1 MNPIQQFCEWLTT
14 TWLGMQISENYF
26 PLVESIHV
34 IGLAGVF
41 GSIAI
46 VDMRLLGL
54 GNKKLPI
61 TYLSNQV
68 LPWTWRSFF
77 VAALTGTLMF
87 IGNASTYYDNTPF
100 RIKLVLLVLVGINM
114 AIFQFGTFRNV
125 TAWDTGKPAPGAR
138 FAGAMSL
145 LLWTG
150 IIVTGRWIGFV

>member
-1 MNPIQQFCEWLTT
+1 MIEQIL
-14 TWLGMQISENYF
+14 TWLQESWLGLQISENYF

-46 VDMRLLGL
+46 VDLRLLGIA
-54 GNKKLPI
+54 NRKLSI
-61 TYLSNQV
+61 TYINNQV

-77 VAALTGTLMF
+77 VAAVTGLLMF
-87 IGNASTYYDNTPF
+87 IGNATYYFDNFPF
-100 RIKLVLLVLVGINM
+100 QVKMVLLALVGINM
-114 AIFQFGTFRNV
+114 MIFQFGTFRNV
-125 TAWDTGKPAPGAR
+125 TAWDTGPPAGGAR

-150 IIVTGRWIGFV
+150 VVGFGRWIGFV

>member
-1 MNPIQQFCEWLTT
+1 MLQEFCNWLSS
-14 TWLGMQISENYF
+14 TWLGMEISEKYF
-26 PLVESIHV
+26 PMVESIHV

-46 VDMRLLGL
+46 VDLRLLGIA
-54 GNKKLPI
+54 NRKLPI

-77 VAALTGTLMF
+77 LAALTGTLMF
-87 IGNASTYYDNTPF
+87 IGNASSYYSNFPF
-100 RIKLVLLVLVGINM
+100 RVKVVLLILVGCNM

-125 TAWDTGKPAPGAR
+125 SAWDTGKPAPGAR
-138 FAGAMSL
+138 VAGAISL

-150 IIVTGRWIGFV
+150 IVGFGRWIGFV